1 MNIPRPFR
9 KLAALTVLL
18 LAAGPLRAD
27 TPLTPRAADAPLYL
41 DRTRPVEARVTD
53 LLGRMTLDEKIALV
67 HGDSKFTTAAIP
79 RLGVPRRWMSDG
91 PHGVREDIGPDTWD
105 AAGRTD
111 DFATWMP
118 VGVNLAATWDPDMAR
133 AYGTVIGQEA
143 LERGKQIMLG
153 PGVNIMRTPL
163 NGRNYEYFSE
173 DPYLAGRIA
182 VGYVQGVQAQGVASC
197 VKHFAG
203 NNQERQRGS
212 IDVEMDD
219 RTMREIYLPA
229 FKAAVQEGG
238 ALAVMTAYNK
248 FRGQYC
254 SQNDL
259 LLNTILKGEWGF
271 QGLVMSDWS
280 GVHDTRGAVLGG
292 MDLEMGTGRPYDDF
306 YLARPFREGI
316 QQGYYPVALL
326 DDKVRR
332 NLREMFAVGAFD
344 GRGVGSLNTA
354 DHQAAARRIAEAGIV
369 LLKNQGDA
377 LPLDATKIKSIAVI
391 GEDAVQQFASGGQSA
406 GVKAFYEVTPL
417 AGLLK
422 RVGPSVDVTF
432 SMGYHQP
439 PRRPRRPG
447 YGPGGRPAA
456 PPVPGAAPAPGAATP
471 APAADAAGVRR
482 VDVPPDAGPDPALLE
497 RAVQAARSSDVAVII
512 AGLNHSFDSEGSDRP
527 DMKLP
532 YGQDELIRRV
542 VEANPRTVVVL
553 MSGGP
558 VEMDSW
564 LAQVPAVVQAW
575 YPGMEGGNAL
585 AGILFGDVN
594 PSGKLPCTFPR
605 QLADSPAHAL
615 NAYPGVNGVEPY
627 TEGLLVGYRWFDTKQ
642 IAPLFP
648 FGHGLSY
655 TRFAYSGLRLVPG
668 ADAKGPVVTARFEV
682 TNVGARAGGE
692 VAQLYVHQ
700 AKPSLPRPF
709 QELKGFRKVFLEP
722 GKTQTVSIPLD
733 RSAFAF
739 FDPAKQGWL
748 SEKGSFTVLVGSS
761 SRDIRL
767 QGPFRL
773 AKTTLERLPEAPT
786 PSSSGPET
794 P

>member
-1 MNIPRPFR
+1 MNIFKPLRI
-9 KLAALTVLL
+9 KLLHSVAALAAFA
-18 LAAGPLRAD
+18 LAAGPGFAD
-27 TPLTPRAADAPLYL
+27 TPLYKDSHQ
-41 DRTRPVEARVTD
+41 PVEARVSD

-67 HGDSKFTTAAIP
+67 HADSKFTTAAIP
-79 RLGVPRRWMSDG
+79 RLGIPRRWMSDG

-118 VGVNLAATWDPDMAR
+118 VGINLAATWNPDMAQ

-163 NGRNYEYFSE
+163 NGRNYEYFGE
-173 DPYLAGRIA
+173 DPYLAARMA
-182 VGYVQGVQAQGVASC
+182 VGYVHGVQSQGVASC

-212 IDVEMDD
+212 IDVEMDE
-219 RTMREIYLPA
+219 RTMREIYLPP

-238 ALAVMTAYNK
+238 ALAVMSAYNK
-248 FRGQYC
+248 FDGQYC

-292 MDLEMGTGRPYDDF
+292 MDLEMGTVRPYDDY

-316 QQGYYPVALL
+316 EKGFYPVALL

-332 NLREMFAVGAFD
+332 NLREMFRVGAFD
-344 GRGVGSLNTA
+344 GRGAGSLNTA
-354 DHQAAARRIAEAGIV
+354 AHQAAARQVAEEGIV

-377 LPLDATKIKSIAVI
+377 LPLDASKIRSIAVI

-406 GVKAFYEVTPL
+406 GVKAFYEITPL
-417 AGLLK
+417 AGLVK
-422 RVGPSVDVTF
+422 RVGPQVDVTF
-432 SMGYHQP
+432 SMGYRQP
-439 PRRPRRPG
+439 ARRGRRPANAT
-447 YGPGGRPAA
+447 GGRPAA
-456 PPVPGAAPAPGAATP
+456 VPG
-471 APAADAAGVRR
+471 AADAAGVRR
-482 VDVPPDAGPDPALLE
+482 VDAPPPANQPDPDLLE
-497 RAVQAARSSDVAVII
+497 RAVRAARLADVAIVI
-512 AGLNHSFDSEGSDRP
+512 AGLNHSFDSEGSDRL

-542 VEANPRTVVVL
+542 AEANPRTIVVL

-558 VEMDSW
+558 VEMSSW
-564 LAQVPAVVQAW
+564 LPQVPAVVQAW

-605 QLADSPAHAL
+605 QLSDSPASAL
-615 NAYPGVNGVEPY
+615 GSYPGSNGVEPY
-627 TEGLLVGYRWFDTKQ
+627 TEGLLVGYRWFDTKK
-642 IAPLFP
+642 IEPLFP
-648 FGHGLSY
+648 FGYGLSY
-655 TRFAYSGLRLVPG
+655 TRFAYSGLRLVRGPEAKG
-668 ADAKGPVVTARFEV
+668 ASVEGPVVTAAFEIS
-682 TNVGARAGGE
+682 NVGTRTGGE

-700 AKPSLPRPF
+700 EHSSLPRPL
-709 QELKGFRKVFLEP
+709 QELKGFRKVFLKP
-722 GKTQTVSIPLD
+722 GETQTVTIPLD
-733 RSAFAF
+733 QSAFAF
-739 FDPAKQGWL
+739 FDPASHGWR
-748 SEKGSFTVLVGSS
+748 SEKGNFTLVIGSS
-761 SRDIRL
+761 SRDVRL
-767 QGPFRL
+767 RGVWKLP
-773 AKTTLERLPEAPT
+773 KTTLVPLPGAAGQHAA
-786 PSSSGPET
+786 SSAVIGT
-794 P
+794 THQ

>member
-9 KLAALTVLL
+9 KLAALAVLL
-18 LAAGPLRAD
+18 LVAGQTRAD
-27 TPLTPRAADAPLYL
+27 TPLHADTPLPPPAVGTPLYL

-53 LLGRMTLDEKIALV
+53 LLGRMTLDEKITMV

-79 RLGVPRRWMSDG
+79 RLGIPRRWMSDG

-105 AAGRTD
+105 ASGRTD

-118 VGVNLAATWDPDMAR
+118 VGINLAATWDPDMAR

-163 NGRNYEYFSE
+163 NGRNYEYFGE

-219 RTMREIYLPA
+219 RTMREIYLPP

-238 ALAVMTAYNK
+238 ALAVMAAYNK

-271 QGLVMSDWS
+271 QGLVMSDWT
-280 GVHDTRGAVLGG
+280 GVHDTRGAVEGG
-292 MDLEMGTGRPYDDF
+292 LDLEMGTARPYDDF

-332 NLREMFAVGAFD
+332 NLREMFAVGVFD
-344 GRGVGSLNTA
+344 ARGPGSLNTA
-354 DHQAAARRIAEAGIV
+354 DHQAAARKIAEAGIV

-377 LPLDATKIKSIAVI
+377 LPLDATKLKSIAVI
-391 GEDAVQQFASGGQSA
+391 GENAVQQFASGGQSA
-406 GVKAFYEVTPL
+406 GVKAFYEITPL

-422 RVGPSVDVTF
+422 RVGPLVDVTF

-439 PRRPRRPG
+439 ARRPRRPG
-447 YGPGGRPAA
+447 NGPGGRR
-456 PPVPGAAPAPGAATP
+456 
-471 APAADAAGVRR
+471 ADGQ
-482 VDVPPDAGPDPALLE
+482 PIEAGPDPALLE
-497 RAVQAARSSDVAVII
+497 RAVQAARSSDVAII
-512 AGLNHSFDSEGSDRP
+512 VAGLNHSFDSEGSDRP
-527 DMKLP
+527 DLKLP

-553 MSGGP
+553 MSGGA
-558 VEMDSW
+558 VEMDPW

-575 YPGMEGGNAL
+575 YPGMEGGAAL

-605 QLADSPAHAL
+605 RLADSPAHAL
-615 NAYPGVNGVEPY
+615 NAYPGVDGVEPY

-655 TRFAYSGLRLVPG
+655 TRFAYSGLRLLPG
-668 ADAKGPVVTARFEV
+668 VDAKGPVVTARFEI

-692 VAQLYVHQ
+692 VAQLYMHQ
-700 AKPSLPRPF
+700 AKPGLPRPS

-748 SEKGSFTVLVGSS
+748 SEKGSFTVLIGSS

-773 AKTTLERLPEAPT
+773 GKTTLEKLPETMPQEPQAEARSSMASAAPRAEWLKT
-786 PSSSGPET
+786 T
-794 P
+794 R